1 MIPFQFNNEKSI
13 DFIKRVNNISI
24 NIDSCIGY
32 DQLRKIDK
40 EELFVTIKAFYKE
53 MVPLLS
59 VDLEKVLSMD
69 AKGKSNSLFGRVH
82 NIKYIFNKE
91 YLLSHSHNDLSAEIN
106 LNGTINDYF
115 VLASEYMHLITYYN
129 YKDSNKDLI
138 GIDSSF
144 IRRVLGD
151 YLIKKEL
158 ITKDEFINIEK
169 LRVNEVYNASKYCF
183 SSLDGS
189 GDKDKFSYYM
199 RIIYWEVI
207 GNEIYELYK
216 YGEDRAIEVFQ
227 TYIRSKNYY
236 NNLGSIYN
244 IFDIDYSDI
253 VDDYKK
259 YIDNIKD
266 IPMMEVNYNN
276 KKRIIS
282 LKKLRISLLKRGE
295 KKHESKKI

>member
-1 MIPFQFNNEKSI
+1 M
-13 DFIKRVNNISI
+13 
-24 NIDSCIGY
+24 
-32 DQLRKIDK
+32 KI
-40 EELFVTIKAFYKE
+40 FW
-53 MVPLLS
+53 
-59 VDLEKVLSMD
+59 
-69 AKGKSNSLFGRVH
+69 
-82 NIKYIFNKE
+82 
-91 YLLSHSHNDLSAEIN
+91 
-106 LNGTINDYF
+106 
-115 VLASEYMHLITYYN
+115 
-129 YKDSNKDLI
+129 DSNDRCWK
-138 GIDSSF
+138 
-144 IRRVLGD
+144 
-151 YLIKKEL
+151 IKSLSKNKIYVNKEL

-169 LRVNEVYNASKYCF
+169 LRVNEVYDASKYCF

-199 RIIYWEVI
+199 RTIYGEVI

-244 IFDIDYSDI
+244 IFDIDYNDI

-266 IPMMEVNYNN
+266 IPMMEVNYSN